1 MMARRRNRVVAAI
14 AAVASLALVLAG
26 CGGLQLEQLP
36 APSGIKGPTYHVTAQ
51 FQDVQNLTVGAKV
64 KLQGVVIG
72 EVTAISTRDFHAEV
86 GMNIAKRFPLARTTT
101 FQVRFTTPLGEQFI
115 AVTTSSQPGQ
125 ASLANGATVPM
136 AQTGDA
142 PGIEDTFAA
151 LSLLLNGG
159 GLDKLHTIA
168 TELDAALSGR
178 TGDVRDALTKLHL
191 VITNFNTNKA
201 DFDKALTGLSAM
213 STALNQGT
221 GIVAQALGVIPQTV
235 QLLADDTAAIRQLLG
250 KVATL
255 GDTVTSLLQR
265 SQADIVAEFDTLR
278 PTLDS
283 LRGSEANLLPT
294 FNALI
299 NFGKL
304 INRAAPGDYLNISAT
319 VQFLLNAPAQRPNVP
334 ASSASS
340 ASFSGSPAAPPAASP
355 AAATSAGAI
364 TSLLSGGLR

>member
-1 MMARRRNRVVAAI
+1 MTARRSYRVVAAI
-14 AAVASLALVLAG
+14 AGFVALALGLAG
-26 CGGLQLEQLP
+26 CGGLQLERLP
-36 APSGIKGPTYHVTAQ
+36 APSGIQGPTYHVTAQ

-64 KLQGVVIG
+64 KLQGVVVG
-72 EVTAISTRDFHAEV
+72 EVTSISTRDFHAEV
-86 GMNIAKRFPLARTTT
+86 GMNIAKRFALARTTT

-125 ASLANGATVPM
+125 ANLANGATVPM

-168 TELDAALSGR
+168 TELDAALKGR
-178 TGDVRDALTKLHL
+178 TGDVRDALNKLHL
-191 VITNFNTNKA
+191 VITNFNTNRS
-201 DFDKALTGLSAM
+201 DFDNALTGLSSM
-213 STALNQGT
+213 SAALNQGT

-235 QLLADDTAAIRQLLG
+235 QLLADDTAQIRRLLG

-278 PTLDS
+278 PTLDALQS
-283 LRGSEANLLPT
+283 SEANLLPT

-319 VQFLLNAPAQRPNVP
+319 VQFLLNAPPQRPTVP

-340 ASFSGSPAAPPAASP
+340 SSSPAVSP
-355 AAATSAGAI
+355 AAAAPSASSAGAI
-364 TSLLSGGLR
+364 TSLLTGGLR